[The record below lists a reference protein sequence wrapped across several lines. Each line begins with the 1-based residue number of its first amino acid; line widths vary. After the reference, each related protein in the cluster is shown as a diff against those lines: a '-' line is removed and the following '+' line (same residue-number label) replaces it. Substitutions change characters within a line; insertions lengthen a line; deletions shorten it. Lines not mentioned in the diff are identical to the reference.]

1 MHHKYVDVMH
11 VGEVVAHLEGVAAAS
26 AVKKAS

>member
-11 VGEVVAHLEGVAAAS
+11 VDEVVAHLDS
-26 AVKKAS
+26 MAVRKAS

>member
-11 VGEVVAHLEGVAAAS
+11 VGEVIAYLEALAS
-26 AVKKAS
+26 KKIKKVS